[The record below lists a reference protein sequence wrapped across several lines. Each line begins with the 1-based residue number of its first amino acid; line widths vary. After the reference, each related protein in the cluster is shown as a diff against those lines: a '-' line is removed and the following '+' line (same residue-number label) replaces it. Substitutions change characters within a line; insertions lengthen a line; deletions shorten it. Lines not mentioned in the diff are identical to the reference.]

1 MVRAHLPFLDIR
13 SFNKEMYL
21 IFSLIMYCHFST
33 FIVRPLC
40 DTLSFRSQLC
50 ACIFNIMATTKARVK
65 NYSETVLSK
74 IRFIIRIP
82 HALLLAEIDS

>member
-21 IFSLIMYCHFST
+21 IFSLNMYCHFST

-40 DTLSFRSQLC
+40 DTLSFRSQVC
-50 ACIFNIMATTKARVK
+50 ACIFSIMATTKARVK
-65 NYSETVLSK
+65 
-74 IRFIIRIP
+74 IIPKQFFPRLDSSFEYLMRSS
-82 HALLLAEIDS
+82 LLR

>member
-21 IFSLIMYCHFST
+21 IFGLIMYCHFST

-50 ACIFNIMATTKARVK
+50 ACIFNIMATTKARGK
-65 NYSETVLSK
+65 FYSETVLSK
-74 IRFIIRIP
+74 IRFEYLMRSS
-82 HALLLAEIDS
+82 LLR